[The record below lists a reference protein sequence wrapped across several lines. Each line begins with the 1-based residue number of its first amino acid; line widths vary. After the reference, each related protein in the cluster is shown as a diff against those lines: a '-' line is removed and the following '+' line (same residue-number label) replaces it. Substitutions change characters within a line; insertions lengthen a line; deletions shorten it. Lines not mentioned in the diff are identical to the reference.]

1 MDINQI
7 RNLCVYVFLFHLF
20 KNSNTHTHSLFFNP
34 FKQKFISSNN
44 RLAHV
49 DHGKTTLCD
58 HLIASN
64 RIISSKNAGQI
75 RYLDSDESEQRRGIT
90 MKSSSISLVYV
101 VVFQQTIDLYTRR
114 KLSDTNTGT
123 ITRFERRAQS
133 IS

>member
-7 RNLCVYVFLFHLF
+7 RNLCVYVFFFISSRIHSL
-20 KNSNTHTHSLFFNP
+20 THSLFFNP

-101 VVFQQTIDLYTRR
+101 V
-114 KLSDTNTGT
+114 
-123 ITRFERRAQS
+123 
-133 IS
+133 